1 MTAGLH
7 GRVGALVA
15 SGGETARK
23 VLDRWG
29 VHSLQLH
36 GELEKGV
43 PISSAVVDASR
54 PLTVITKAG
63 DFGQPYTL
71 LHCREWL
78 TQTRVE

>member
-1 MTAGLH
+1 LR
-7 GRVGALVA
+7 GRVGAIVA

-23 VLDRWG
+23 VLDGWG
-29 VHSLQLH
+29 VQTMNLH

-43 PISSAVVDASR
+43 PISTAAVNGSR

-78 TQTRVE
+78 TQTRIS